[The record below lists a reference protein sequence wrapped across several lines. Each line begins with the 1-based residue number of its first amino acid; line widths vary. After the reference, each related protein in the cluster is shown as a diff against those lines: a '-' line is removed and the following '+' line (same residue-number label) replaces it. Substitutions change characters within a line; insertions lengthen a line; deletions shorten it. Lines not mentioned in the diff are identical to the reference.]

1 MIVSLLPD
9 GYLWAKRI
17 SANRY
22 FFIYMHF
29 EHNVEVFLFGRFCN
43 DDFSNHRYY
52 QISQSPRKM
61 IILYKQLTV
70 T

>member
-1 MIVSLLPD
+1 MATCGLREYLLID
-9 GYLWAKRI
+9 
-17 SANRY
+17 

-29 EHNVEVFLFGRFCN
+29 EHNVEAFLFGRFCN
-43 DDFSNHRYY
+43 DDFSNHTYY